1 MNGEQI
7 LQEIY
12 ILIKRIILKD
22 RELEESY
29 IKSVEIDEYKLFML
43 IFNEND
49 DIEAEFENFKTSEMI

>member
-12 ILIKRIILKD
+12 ILIKRIMMKD
-22 RELEESY
+22 RELEEIY
-29 IKSVEIDEYKLFML
+29 IKSGEIEEYKLFML

-49 DIEAEFENFKTSEMI
+49 DIEAEFENFQKAEII